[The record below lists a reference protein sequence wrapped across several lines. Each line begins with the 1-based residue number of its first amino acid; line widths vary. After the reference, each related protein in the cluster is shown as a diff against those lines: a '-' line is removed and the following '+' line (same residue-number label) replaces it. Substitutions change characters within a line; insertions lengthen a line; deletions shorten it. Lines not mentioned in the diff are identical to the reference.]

1 MKNDLFQNQK
11 LDEIIME
18 LQQTPE
24 HEFDSEAEVYLKDDL
39 LQIRELIS
47 EINLSAPE
55 EFSLKKQNSIYQN
68 LK

>member
-18 LQQTPE
+18 LQQTSE

-47 EINLSAPE
+47 EINFSAPE
-55 EFSLKKQNSIYQN
+55 EFSLKKQNSIYRN